1 MALRR
6 LTLTLAV
13 AVLVALVALGA
24 GAGAHLVVRVG
35 GPEHATGQGET
46 LSLSLAVVNAGDV

>member
-6 LTLTLAV
+6 LAL
-13 AVLVALVALGA
+13 ALVLLLALLALGA

-46 LSLSLAVVNAGDV
+46 LALSLAVVNAGDV